1 MVHKKFRGHLVVL
14 PLAGTL
20 TGEATG
26 ANAAWTWTGTGTI
39 AGKNTTPRA
48 IIAAAFSV
56 S

>member
-26 ANAAWTWTGTGTI
+26 ANAAGTWTGTI